1 MSCDNQFRHVC
12 LKDLDNYIKRDTYF
26 SDFSKEEIKQIQENL
41 GIVTKDDWNTDYNPT
56 ILSGTYEQI
65 HNQQILGN
73 LKPGFIYVITNYRTI
88 YYDCDNVICGTDDN
102 QPSQE
107 YWIFL
112 KPISTNMF
120 DKRVSLFQQAGTSMC
135 SKWIVEYDIN
145 INDTPK
151 STGKITYLK
160 DQNNNSAYYDFKN
173 LKFKKKLAELNKG
186 PLSFSTDTYL
196 YTFDNG
202 GEDMSEY
209 TCKNN
214 HLNVNAY
221 NNVFLG
227 LTVNVKLD
235 TDCHNNI
242 FFKNAENSTFLFGT
256 YNNYFK
262 NNVSYCYGVVH
273 DKELSELTSITST
286 KHFEQLG
293 DRQIVTY
300 IDSETLTNQIKDI

>member
-1 MSCDNQFRHVC
+1 
-12 LKDLDNYIKRDTYF
+12 
-26 SDFSKEEIKQIQENL
+26 
-41 GIVTKDDWNTDYNPT
+41 
-56 ILSGTYEQI
+56 
-65 HNQQILGN
+65 
-73 LKPGFIYVITNYRTI
+73 
-88 YYDCDNVICGTDDN
+88 
-102 QPSQE
+102 
-107 YWIFL
+107 
-112 KPISTNMF
+112 MF
-120 DKRVSLFQQAGTSMC
+120 DKRVSLFQQAGTSVC

-202 GEDMSEY
+202 GEDMSEQ

-273 DKELSELTSITST
+273 DRELSELTSITST

-293 DRQIVTY
+293 ERQIVTY
-300 IDSETLTNQIKDI
+300 IDSETLTNQIKDV

>member
-88 YYDCDNVICGTDDN
+88 YYDCDNVICGTDAN

-120 DKRVSLFQQAGTSMC
+120 DKRVSLFQQVGNSMC

-145 INDTPK
+145 IFTKNHLHRYPKKHLSAAQSTKDTGIGFRKTFKHGMEHTQSTKK
-151 STGKITYLK
+151 STSGEVLLPCERVTKRSKIEIK
-160 DQNNNSAYYDFKN
+160 VSKSSVSDPFDKC
-173 LKFKKKLAELNKG
+173 E
-186 PLSFSTDTYL
+186 
-196 YTFDNG
+196 FDNLIWH
-202 GEDMSEY
+202 SY
-209 TCKNN
+209 TK
-214 HLNVNAY
+214 
-221 NNVFLG
+221 
-227 LTVNVKLD
+227 
-235 TDCHNNI
+235 
-242 FFKNAENSTFLFGT
+242 S
-256 YNNYFK
+256 
-262 NNVSYCYGVVH
+262 
-273 DKELSELTSITST
+273 
-286 KHFEQLG
+286 
-293 DRQIVTY
+293 
-300 IDSETLTNQIKDI
+300 